1 MLKKRITYTDYDG
14 VSRTEDFYFHIN
26 KYELTKMTYS
36 HDGGLDKKLARITD
50 AQDNKQILQE
60 FEDLIRLSY
69 GVKSDDG
76 KRFVKSPEL
85 TEEFL
90 QTNAFEVLFMELMGD
105 PKAAANFVNAIIPS
119 DLAEELKKNGDFGLP
134 EGTV

>member
-119 DLAEELKKNGDFGLP
+119 DLAEELKKNGEFGLP